1 MKWHQQY
8 LKIYTDNKVGALNFS
23 IVSVYPKI
31 LSIMSVRATA
41 ALGLS
46 FLAEKKKL
54 LFFLYSNRNLDSTID
69 MTDLLSFYKEIN

>member
-23 IVSVYPKI
+23 VVSVYPKI

-46 FLAEKKKL
+46 FLAEKEKL
-54 LFFLYSNRNLDSTID
+54 LFFLYSNRNLDSTIE
-69 MTDLLSFYKEIN
+69 MTDLLSFYNEIN